1 MTNRDKLGRG
11 LDALLGSVG
20 PSQASS
26 EPDSGGIEM
35 IAIEKLRPGPFQP
48 RTQFSES
55 SIRELA
61 DSIVAHGIIQP
72 IVVRASDGD
81 QYDII
86 TGERRWRAA
95 QMAAQHEVPVIVRSI
110 ADQDAMALALI
121 ENIQREDLNVT
132 EVARLLKRLID
143 EFGMTHAEI
152 AASVGLSRAS
162 VTNLIRLLS
171 LTQPVFNMLA
181 QSQIEAGHAKVLLA
195 LSDQDQI
202 EAAGIVVSKMLS
214 VRNTEDLVKNWHK
227 RKSTGGAQQPDKVDA
242 DILNLERRLSDRLAA
257 KVTIHDRKGKGHIK
271 INYQNLDELD
281 GVLERIG

>member
-1 MTNRDKLGRG
+1 MTSRDKLGRG
-11 LDALLGSVG
+11 LDALLGSVE
-20 PSQASS
+20 PSHASS
-26 EPDSGGIEM
+26 QPSPGGIEM

-110 ADQDAMALALI
+110 EDQDAMALALI

-171 LTQPVFNMLA
+171 LAQPVFNMLA

-195 LSDQDQI
+195 LSDEDQI
-202 EAAGIVVSKMLS
+202 EAAGVVVTKMLS
-214 VRNTEDLVKNWHK
+214 VRRTEDLVKNWHK
-227 RKSTGGAQQPDKVDA
+227 RKMTRGTQQPNKVDA
-242 DILNLERRLSDRLAA
+242 DILNLERKLSERLAA

>member
-1 MTNRDKLGRG
+1 MTSRDKLGRG
-11 LDALLGSVG
+11 LDALLGSVEH
-20 PSQASS
+20 SHASS
-26 EPDSGGIEM
+26 EPGPGGIEM

-72 IVVRASDGD
+72 IVVRASGGD

-171 LTQPVFNMLA
+171 LAQPVFNMLA

-202 EAAGIVVSKMLS
+202 DAAGIVVSKMLS

-227 RKSTGGAQQPDKVDA
+227 RKSTGGMRQPSKVDA
-242 DILNLERRLSDRLAA
+242 DILNLERKLSERLAA
-257 KVTIHDRKGKGHIK
+257 KVTIHDQKGKGHIK